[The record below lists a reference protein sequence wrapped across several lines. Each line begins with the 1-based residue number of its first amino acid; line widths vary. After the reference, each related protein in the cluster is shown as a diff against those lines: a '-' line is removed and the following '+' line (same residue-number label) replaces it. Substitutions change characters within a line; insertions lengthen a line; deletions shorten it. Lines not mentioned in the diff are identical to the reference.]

1 MTTQEQIRDAWDNI
15 ATGYDRV
22 ATPLA
27 RSLAEDVLGRVGL
40 RPGERLLD
48 VAAGTGA
55 LSLPA
60 ARFGAQVLAT
70 NIAPAM
76 IERLEARARAE
87 GLTNIEGRVMDGH
100 ALELEDD
107 TFDVSA
113 SQLGV
118 SLFPD
123 LQRGLR
129 ELVRVTKPGGRV
141 LIVGFGPP
149 QKAAFFGFFLAAMQA
164 VVPDFTGPP
173 MDPPPLQFQVADPSK
188 LRQEMTGA
196 GLDDAQVETATWGM
210 EFRSGTHL
218 WDLVTNSNPMGPALV
233 GNLTQAQQ
241 TDVKKVLDGMLGERS
256 GGDAPA
262 VLNAE
267 INVGI
272 GAKSRIEGRKQ

>member
-1 MTTQEQIRDAWDNI
+1 
-15 ATGYDRV
+15 
-22 ATPLA
+22 
-27 RSLAEDVLGRVGL
+27 
-40 RPGERLLD
+40 
-48 VAAGTGA
+48 
-55 LSLPA
+55 
-60 ARFGAQVLAT
+60 
-70 NIAPAM
+70 
-76 IERLEARARAE
+76 
-87 GLTNIEGRVMDGH
+87 MDGH

-123 LQRGLR
+123 LPRGLR

-164 VVPDFTGPP
+164 VVPGFMGPP

-188 LRQEMTGA
+188 LRQEMISA
-196 GLDDAQVETATWGM
+196 GLDDVQVETATWGV

-233 GNLTQAQQ
+233 GTLTEAQQ

-256 GGDAPA
+256 DGDAAA

-267 INVGI
+267 INIGI
-272 GAKSRIEGRKQ
+272 GAKSRIEGRKR

>member
-1 MTTQEQIRDAWDNI
+1 MTTQEQVRDAWDNI
-15 ATGYDRV
+15 ATGYDQF

-60 ARFGAQVLAT
+60 ARLGAQVSAT
-70 NIAPAM
+70 DIAPAM
-76 IERLEARARAE
+76 IKGLDARAE

-100 ALELEDD
+100 TLELEDD

-123 LQRGLR
+123 LKRGLR

-141 LIVGFGPP
+141 LIVAFGPP
-149 QKAAFFGFFLAAMQA
+149 QKAEFFGFFLAAIQA

-173 MDPPPLQFQVADPSK
+173 MDPPPLQFQVADPEK

-196 GLDDAQVETATWGM
+196 GLDDVQVETATWGM
-210 EFRSGTHL
+210 EFRSATHY
-218 WDLVTNSNPMGPALV
+218 WNLVTNSNPMGPALV

-241 TDVKKVLDGMLGERS
+241 TDVKKVLDGMLRDRS

-272 GAKSRIEGRKQ
+272 GAKSRIKGRKQ